1 MPWDPLSLAG
11 KKTKNRQ
18 IKKMCANTPVNGRA
32 SKVSHAV
39 LNVGPQSKNQI
50 PGDATQRCPAT
61 PSRRMHMTKMEQIK
75 PRLPMEAALKLRKCG
90 VIKDK
95 RKQSLKYGCRKT
107 KGRKV
112 NNGNHTSLQF
122 REGASGNKQA

>member
-1 MPWDPLSLAG
+1 MFLNARPQN
-11 KKTKNRQ
+11 KNLR
-18 IKKMCANTPVNGRA
+18 
-32 SKVSHAV
+32 
-39 LNVGPQSKNQI
+39 

-61 PSRRMHMTKMEQIK
+61 PSRRIHMTKLEQVK
-75 PRLPMEAALKLRKCG
+75 PRLPTEAALKLRKCG

-112 NNGNHTSLQF
+112 NNDGNHTSLQF
-122 REGASGNKQA
+122 REGTSGNKQA

>member
-1 MPWDPLSLAG
+1 MF
-11 KKTKNRQ
+11 
-18 IKKMCANTPVNGRA
+18 
-32 SKVSHAV
+32 
-39 LNVGPQSKNQI
+39 LNAGPQNKNLR

-61 PSRRMHMTKMEQIK
+61 PSRRIHMTKLEQVK
-75 PRLPMEAALKLRKCG
+75 PRLPTEAALKLRKCG

-112 NNGNHTSLQF
+112 NNDGNHTSLQF
-122 REGASGNKQA
+122 REGISGNKQA